1 MNISKISQY
10 WIKNGKEK
18 WKTAGS
24 LLHSK
29 RYADALFYCHL
40 ALEAQLKA
48 VVVLKIRKFPPLTHN
63 LLHLVYLAGLE
74 LSPRQIEE
82 LKEITTFNI
91 KTRYDDYKFSFYK
104 KATKKYAGEY
114 YKITQNVCLWIKK
127 NIASKK

>member
-1 MNISKISQY
+1 MNINKISQY
-10 WIKNGKEK
+10 WIINGKEK

-24 LLHSK
+24 LLQSR

-48 VVVLKIRKFPPLTHN
+48 VVAFKTKKFPPLTHN
-63 LLHLVYLAGLE
+63 LLHLAYLTGLE
-74 LSPRQIEE
+74 LPSRQIEE

-104 KATKKYAGEY
+104 KATKKYAEKY
-114 YKITQNVCLWIKK
+114 FKITEDLYLWIKK
-127 NIASKK
+127 NTPSKK